1 MARAHIY
8 QYDTPDPDN
17 PLGPPAKTK
26 EERDRRRRRA
36 RQIESDRKYRQSVM
50 DYIAKVQRMRDEYR
64 FRNTGNYRTDSGFI
78 GRPTDIRDPEEKKKR
93 YPKQYQKKHV
103 EKVERSL
110 FPAPSRRRRRTK
122 RQEVA
127 EKKRYSILKK
137 KRNTATKNMIQEPRP
152 LARTTSLPLSIM
164 KRATKKKKKRGRRTK
179 RR

>member
-8 QYDTPDPDN
+8 QYDTPDPDD

-26 EERDRRRRRA
+26 EERDRRRERRK
-36 RQIESDRKYRQSVM
+36 QIKEEQQFRQSVM
-50 DYIAKVQRMRDEYR
+50 ESLAELKRQFDENR
-64 FRNTGNYRTDSGFI
+64 RPKGNYRANSGFI
-78 GRPTDIRDPEEKKKR
+78 GRPTDRLNPEEKKKR

-103 EKVERSL
+103 EKLERSL
-110 FPAPSRRRRRTK
+110 YPVPSRRRRRTK

-127 EKKRYSILKK
+127 KKKRYSVLKK
-137 KRNTATKNMIQEPRP
+137 KRNTATKKMIEEPRP

-164 KRATKKKKKRGRRTK
+164 KRATKKKKRRRRTK